1 MSKYRV
7 FLKPIDKDDIET
19 VKVLPTDKPYT
30 EAKYF
35 DTKEEA
41 QIYIIAN
48 TSWYIIREEQEP
60 ESEPQANK

>member
-1 MSKYRV
+1 MKYRV
-7 FLKPIDKDDIET
+7 FLKPIDKDDIEI
-19 VKVLPTDKPYT
+19 VQVLPTDKPYT

-48 TSWYIIREEQEP
+48 TSWYLIREEEDPKP
-60 ESEPQANK
+60 ESEP